1 MINTSGH
8 EVQENYTEAGG
19 FTTRYLECG
28 DTQAPPVLLLHDG
41 AWGGAS
47 SVTWNHVIPALAQSY
62 RVIAPDL
69 LGFGGTDKAVFLDRS
84 PYEPRINHL
93 AAFVAKLGVSGGLH
107 VIGNSFGGS
116 LALRMLAS
124 GTTMPFH
131 SITSINGTGG
141 PWRTP
146 KALSELGHWDGTEQ
160 DLRRIIDLLIDNT
173 PLMKGQ
179 VQERLKWATTP
190 GHYRAVSAAAL
201 PLPQSLVTKRPA
213 DDWPA
218 QLQGNQTPMLLVSGK
233 RDVLLDP
240 DWTSHLQGVMPHAE
254 VESLDC
260 KHEPNI
266 DHPEVLLPVLLNFLA
281 KVDDK
286 AETMS
291 TIAGPE

>member
-1 MINTSGH
+1 MINTTGH
-8 EVQENYTEAGG
+8 EVQENYMEAGG

-47 SVTWNHVIPALAQSY
+47 SVTWNNVIPALAQSY
-62 RVIAPDL
+62 RVLAPDL

-84 PYEPRINHL
+84 PYEPRIKHL
-93 AAFVAKLGVSGGLH
+93 AALVAKLGVSGGLH

-124 GTTMPFH
+124 GTAMPFR

-141 PWRTP
+141 PWRTSR
-146 KALSELGHWDGTEQ
+146 ALSELGHWDGTEQ
-160 DLRRIIDLLIDNT
+160 DLTRIIDLLIDDT

-179 VQERLKWATTP
+179 VQERLKWASAP
-190 GHYRAVSAAAL
+190 GHYRAVAAAAL
-201 PLPQSLVTKRPA
+201 PLPQALVTKRPA

-218 QLQGNQTPMLLVSGK
+218 QLKGKQAPLLLVSGK

-266 DHPEVLLPVLLNFLA
+266 DRPEVLLPVLLAFLT
-281 KVDDK
+281 KVDKK
-286 AETMS
+286 AEAVS
-291 TIAGPE
+291 TIARH